1 LSKTKKLFTEATQ
14 VRRNAYAP
22 YSKFKVGSAL
32 VDNRGKVFAGC
43 NYENSSYGATI
54 CAERNALGT
63 MLADGG
69 THFKEILI
77 VTDTPKGCPP
87 CGMCLQVM
95 AEFSANPSETI
106 VHLATTKAI
115 MLSVRLSE
123 LLPIAFDSGYFKTR
137 KRNPH

>member
-1 LSKTKKLFTEATQ
+1 MSKTKKLHAQANQ

-32 VDNRGKVFAGC
+32 VDNRGKIFVGC

-63 MLADGG
+63 MIADGG
-69 THFKEILI
+69 NRFKEIVI
-77 VTDTPKGCPP
+77 VTNTAKGCPP

-95 AEFSANPSETI
+95 AEFAENPEETI
-106 VHLATTKAI
+106 VHLATTKSI
-115 MLSVRLSE
+115 VRTVRLSE
-123 LLPIAFDSGYFKTR
+123 LLPVAFDSGYFKVR
-137 KRNPH
+137 KQHPH